1 MADNRGIDG
10 QVSIADNHLKSAKS
24 AMATLGASA
33 AKSRQELDTAQ
44 ALAQQPD
51 WSLMFDLTARSMGDN
66 VVLQSCRLEPLGLL
80 DKGPKGIDKKTDN
93 ALRPATMDLAGFAK
107 AQSDM
112 SDYMLRLE
120 KLGIFNK
127 VRLIRTTPQTFLGD
141 KAASFRL
148 ECILAGGEGKT
159 Q

>member
-1 MADNRGIDG
+1 MADNRGIEG
-10 QVSIADNHLKSAKS
+10 QVSVADNHLKSAKS
-24 AMATLGASA
+24 AMATLEAGA

-51 WSLMFDLTARSMGDN
+51 WSLMFDLTARSLGEN

-80 DKGPKGIDKKTDN
+80 DKAPKGTDAKTDN
-93 ALRPATMDLAGFAK
+93 TLKGARVDLAGFAK

-120 KLGIFNK
+120 KLGIFEK

-141 KAASFRL
+141 KASSFRL